1 MTFIPRI
8 RKRSWLGLFPWVT
21 AWSVGVIPF
30 SERRETGTL
39 HSNDILR
46 FTENIDRTT
55 ISSLAHRTSGNQKN
69 VFVQRKVLKFKYLKN
84 AKRLNRLR
92 SFLFSLFYKRKFNCK
107 RIIKSVS
114 LVLIIF
120 WLMPSKTRIIA
131 DEAVRQTNST
141 NQVWLQ

>member
-1 MTFIPRI
+1 MVFLTTWHLFRELENEVGWDFSLEWPQWDLSLC
-8 RKRSWLGLFPWVT
+8 RKDEKG
-21 AWSVGVIPF
+21 
-30 SERRETGTL
+30 GTL

-92 SFLFSLFYKRKFNCK
+92 SFLFSLLYKRKFNCK

-120 WLMPSKTRIIA
+120 WLMPSK
-131 DEAVRQTNST
+131 N
-141 NQVWLQ
+141 

>member
-1 MTFIPRI
+1 MTFIPGI
-8 RKRSWLGLFPWVT
+8 RKRSCLGFFPWLT
-21 AWSVGVIPF
+21 SVGLIPL
-30 SERRETGTL
+30 SERRKTGTL

-46 FTENIDRTT
+46 FTDNIDRTT

-69 VFVQRKVLKFKYLKN
+69 VFIQRKVLKFKYLKN

-92 SFLFSLFYKRKFNCK
+92 SFLFSPLYKRKFNCK

-120 WLMPSKTRIIA
+120 WLMPSK
-131 DEAVRQTNST
+131 N
-141 NQVWLQ
+141 